1 MDPVCHRCHHWS
13 PRRTLCRTRVRDLPD
28 ALPIDYDSGLP
39 AVSSDLYYHTA
50 DEEKLHMSPIGLNLA
65 DIDSETSSRTSTN
78 WDNFHGDVEDR
89 DKSCVLT
96 GDPSYVCNAMHLIP
110 DSQGRYVTFC
120 MALSLLTLSSLAVH
134 RSVFHAPT
142 SRSLRRRRHSTRY

>member
-1 MDPVCHRCHHWS
+1 MDPVCHRCRHWS

-65 DIDSETSSRTSTN
+65 DIDSETSSRTTTN
-78 WDNFHGDVEDR
+78 WEIFRGDVEDR
-89 DKSCVLT
+89 DKSGVLT
-96 GDPSYVCNAMHLIP
+96 IP
-110 DSQGRYVTFC
+110 LTFVILYFLTGRVTRHVTFC
-120 MALSLLTLSSLAVH
+120 ITLSLLTLSSVAVR